1 VGQDVLLST
10 ANINFKGPGTPKLMP
25 KWIGP
30 YKIEREIPGSKGTA
44 YELQLPANLRIHDA
58 FHVNLLKPYRADGRV
73 QPPPPELTVDG
84 QIEYEV
90 QSILAHHEHKSGRSS
105 KREYLIQWRG
115 YDQSYNTWKPESCL
129 ANCQRV
135 LKQYLEAQGMA

>member
-1 VGQDVLLST
+1 
-10 ANINFKGPGTPKLMP
+10 MP

-90 QSILAHHEHKSGRSS
+90 QSILAHREHKSGRSS